1 MLTILYIL
9 IYADDYYVQCIYPI
23 INLSVINFRL
33 VNLSLK
39 KSSEYNRENVKILK
53 NKNQSFDE
61 N

>member
-23 INLSVINFRL
+23 INLSVINFRS